1 VVGIGLKTFGLKKG
15 DTMHRKLFPFGVLV
29 LALSSALMCYSHVR
43 AQQNMTKADIDRL
56 MTQLSNWG
64 RWGKDDQLG
73 ALNLLT
79 PAKRKE
85 AAALVKEGVAVSLAR
100 DTNAERE
107 ADNPSPYQHTMLLAD
122 EIQWSAD
129 TFGVNFHGYQHTHMD
144 ALCHIF
150 YQGKMYNGFA
160 RQEVTTKGANKL
172 AITNLKQGIF
182 TRGVLLDMA
191 ALKGVPYLD
200 GAVTLYPADLDAW
213 EKRAGIKVGPGDA
226 VFIHTGRWAR
236 RAAKGPWDAEKGTAG
251 LHASCAKWLKERDVA
266 LLGSDAASDVLPS
279 GIEGVTHP
287 VHLLMLNA
295 MGVHIFDNCD
305 LGPLASATA
314 QRKRWTF
321 LLTAAPLPI
330 TGGTGSPLNPIA
342 TF

>member
-1 VVGIGLKTFGLKKG
+1 
-15 DTMHRKLFPFGVLV
+15 MNRKPYFIAALVLV
-29 LALSSALMCYSHVR
+29 LTSASVFYAPAH
-43 AQQNMTKADIDRL
+43 AQQKLTKADIDQW

-73 ALNLLT
+73 TLNLIT
-79 PAKRKE
+79 PAKRKA
-85 AAALVKEGVAVSLAR
+85 AAALVKEGVAVSLAH
-100 DTNAERE
+100 DTNSVVE
-107 ADNPSPYQHTMLLAD
+107 ADNPDPFQHKMTATGAD
-122 EIQWSAD
+122 ANGQWGVD
-129 TFGVNFHGYQHTHMD
+129 TLSVLFHGYQHTHMD

-150 YQGKMYNGFA
+150 YQGKMYNGFSQ
-160 RQEVTTKGANKL
+160 QEVTAKGAQKL

-182 TRGVLLDMA
+182 TRGVLMDMA

-200 GAVTLYPADLDAW
+200 GNVAIYPADLDAW
-213 EKRAGIKVGPGDA
+213 EKKAGIKVGPGDA
-226 VFIHTGRWAR
+226 VFINTGRWAR
-236 RAAKGPWDAEKGTAG
+236 RAAKGAWDAEKGTAG
-251 LHASCAKWLKERDVA
+251 LHASCAKWLKDRDVA

-287 VHLLMLNA
+287 VHLLTLNA

-305 LGPLASATA
+305 LGALAAATA

>member
-1 VVGIGLKTFGLKKG
+1 
-15 DTMHRKLFPFGVLV
+15 MNRKLYALTAIVLV
-29 LALSSALMCYSHVR
+29 LSGALAFYFPAH
-43 AQQNMTKADIDRL
+43 AQQKLTKADIDRL
-56 MTQLSNWG
+56 MAQLSNWG
-64 RWGKDDQLG
+64 RWGKEDQLG
-73 ALNLLT
+73 ALNLIT

-85 AAALVKEGVAVSLAR
+85 AAALVKEGAAVSLAR
-100 DTNAERE
+100 DTNSDVEK
-107 ADNPSPYQHTMLLAD
+107 DNPDPFEHTMKLTGAD
-122 EIQWSAD
+122 PTGQWGVD
-129 TFGVNFHGYQHTHMD
+129 TLSVLFHGYQHTHMD

-150 YQGKMYNGFA
+150 YQGKMYNGFSQ
-160 RQEVTTKGANKL
+160 QEVTTKGAQKL

-182 TRGVLLDMA
+182 TRGVLMDMA

-200 GAVTLYPADLDAW
+200 GNVAIYPTDLDAW
-213 EKRAGIKVGPGDA
+213 EKKAGIKVGSGDA
-226 VFIHTGRWAR
+226 VFINTGRWAR

-251 LHASCAKWLKERDVA
+251 LHASCAKWLKDRDIA
-266 LLGSDAASDVLPS
+266 ILGSDAASDVLPS
-279 GIEGVTHP
+279 GIEGISHP
-287 VHLLMLNA
+287 VHLLTLNA

-305 LGPLASATA
+305 LGALSAAAA